1 MDLSLQ
7 MQSPSPSQ
15 MPLVWPRVTQ
25 LAEQA
30 QLPRVHRNPALT
42 RLVETSSAN
51 TGVSRVFPNILLTTN
66 IKHHSQISVI
76 GYTIQAEQI
85 IL

>member
-30 QLPRVHRNPALT
+30 QLPRVHRKPPLT
-42 RLVETSSAN
+42 RLVETSNTN
-51 TGVSRVFPNILLTTN
+51 TGLSLLPNIVLAAEIQN
-66 IKHHSQISVI
+66 ITVSSSVI
-76 GYTIQAEQI
+76 SHIAKHGGFVF
-85 IL
+85 